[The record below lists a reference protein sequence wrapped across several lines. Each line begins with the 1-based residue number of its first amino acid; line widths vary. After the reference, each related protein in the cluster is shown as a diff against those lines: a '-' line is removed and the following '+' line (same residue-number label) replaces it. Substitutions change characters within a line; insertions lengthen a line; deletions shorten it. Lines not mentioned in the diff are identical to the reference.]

1 MNEFYT
7 LVFIYKFVNIRM
19 YIYIY
24 MYFEIRL
31 FVVSTLL
38 KSISSRKER
47 DKQLSISSQADS
59 LRARRYP
66 FPFRR
71 FADER

>member
-7 LVFIYKFVNIRM
+7 LVFIYKFGNIRM
-19 YIYIY
+19 YIY

-38 KSISSRKER
+38 KSISSRKGR
-47 DKQLSISSQADS
+47 DKQL
-59 LRARRYP
+59 
-66 FPFRR
+66 
-71 FADER
+71 

>member
-7 LVFIYKFVNIRM
+7 LVFIYKFGNIR
-19 YIYIY
+19 IYIY

-38 KSISSRKER
+38 KSISSRKGR
-47 DKQLSISSQADS
+47 DKQLWISSQADS